1 MITLSCAFIQAC
13 DCQNTRKCEW
23 KIEKDPKNMDM
34 ASNGFV
40 SVCIKNYSI
49 NRQKCILEIEESR
62 LNQVLNK
69 TFVYRDIEID
79 SNKMPR
85 RITSFKECKP

>member
-1 MITLSCAFIQAC
+1 
-13 DCQNTRKCEW
+13 
-23 KIEKDPKNMDM
+23 MDM